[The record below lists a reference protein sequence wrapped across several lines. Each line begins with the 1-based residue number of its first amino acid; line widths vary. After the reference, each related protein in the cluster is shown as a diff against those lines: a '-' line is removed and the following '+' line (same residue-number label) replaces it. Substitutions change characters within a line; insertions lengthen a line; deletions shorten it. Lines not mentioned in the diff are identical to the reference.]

1 VEEMNMPNIDD
12 LIQAAKK
19 EEWDV
24 VDKDIPN
31 LCKDPSVQERAIEL
45 LKDTDG
51 NVRDLGASILGK
63 PKINSKIFLRAKPIL
78 RDVMTGDENQYARY
92 RAAFALAE
100 HGGYKAQVMRVLQ
113 EASEDK
119 DVGDIARKYLEKLR

>member
-1 VEEMNMPNIDD
+1 MNMPNIDD
-12 LIQAAKK
+12 LILAAKR

-24 VDKDIPN
+24 VDRNIPN
-31 LCKDPSVQERAIEL
+31 ICNDPTVQERAIQL
-45 LKDTDG
+45 LKDSDG

-63 PKINSKIFLRAKPIL
+63 SHLSSQILSKAKPIL
-78 RDVMTGDENQYARY
+78 KKVMGGDENPYARY

-100 HGGYKAQVMRVLQ
+100 HGGYNAQVMRVLQ

-119 DVGDIARKYLEKLR
+119 DIGDIARKYLDRLK